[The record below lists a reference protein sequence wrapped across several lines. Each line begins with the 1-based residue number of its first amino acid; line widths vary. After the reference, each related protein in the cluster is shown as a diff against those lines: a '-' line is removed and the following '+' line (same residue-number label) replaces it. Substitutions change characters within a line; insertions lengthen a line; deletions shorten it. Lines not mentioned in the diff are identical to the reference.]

1 MRRAKAQYRTVAHLW
16 MRELQQYMYADRII
30 AITGGD
36 HRTLEQLLP
45 SLGPTQDLPRA
56 HLLSLCGAVQRSD

>member
-1 MRRAKAQYRTVAHLW
+1 MRRAQAQYRTVAHLW

-45 SLGPTQDLPRA
+45 SLSPTVQALPM
-56 HLLSLCGAVQRSD
+56 AVNNKVKR